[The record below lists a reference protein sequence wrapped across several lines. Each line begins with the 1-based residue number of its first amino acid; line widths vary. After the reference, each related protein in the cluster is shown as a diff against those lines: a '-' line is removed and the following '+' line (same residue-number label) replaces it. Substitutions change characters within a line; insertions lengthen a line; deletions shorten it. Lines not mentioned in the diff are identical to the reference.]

1 MSTNSE
7 WMGTH
12 SPLEL
17 KRVDK
22 VQMGV
27 MSPDFLAKL
36 SVVKVTTAELYQANG
51 VPKPNGLLD
60 SRMGTLDPRV
70 TCGTCCAVRWEECP
84 GHFGH
89 IDLATPMFHIGFKNS
104 LLKALS
110 CVCFHCSAI
119 LAKRSKADEIQKYR
133 DAQRIQKPSERLN
146 KMAQICKVS
155 GVARCHEP
163 QDPDADDADAGDKVY
178 GCGNVQPKRFQW
190 DGTIEGGQILVE
202 FEATD
207 DQAAEKR
214 KLKAEEV
221 HKIFSRMSEEAC
233 RELGFNPLFC
243 RPDWL
248 VLRKF
253 PVPPPPVRPSVIME
267 GANNC
272 EDDLTHKLL
281 DIVKQNESLRR
292 HQENGAP
299 EHIVDQIAQL
309 LQYHINCYINNEIPG
324 QPQNVH
330 KSGRPIKSI
339 AQRLKGK
346 AGRIRC
352 NLMGKRVDFSAR
364 TVIGGDPNLF
374 LDQVGVPQ
382 SICRTLTYP
391 EIVTRF
397 NRDRL
402 KKLVENGPDEHPGAR
417 FVYREDGQRID
428 LRWIKDRTEVALTLG
443 SKVERHV
450 QDNDLVLFN
459 RQPSL
464 HKASIM
470 GHRVKILPWSTFRL
484 NLSATPPYNA
494 DFDGDE
500 MNLHVPQSWECK
512 AEIQELMMISKQIVS
527 PQANSP
533 VLGIVQDSC
542 LASKR
547 FTQRDTFMDK
557 AATFQLLMRVV
568 DWDGVV
574 PIPAILKGCNNQGPL
589 WTGKQLFS
597 LLIPDVCT
605 LNKTNRQHNDK
616 DTKDVAQGIMSP
628 SDTKC
633 VIQDGELLIGFADK
647 NVIGSSNGGLI
658 HIIWHELGP
667 DGANRFISGVQRLV
681 DNWLLI
687 VGFSIGI
694 GDTVADDAT
703 KKTIM
708 ETIEESKGKVTKF
721 VKEAQEN
728 KLKVLPGMTLEATF
742 ESKVNEA
749 LNSCIT
755 TAGKAAQN
763 SLDYLNNVR
772 AMVMA
777 GSKGSSLNISQMMA
791 CVGQQNVEGK
801 RIKFSF
807 RDRTLPHFK
816 KFNLGPESRGFVGN
830 SYLRG
835 LTPQEFFFHAMG
847 GREGIIDTACK
858 TAETGYIQRRL
869 VKSMEDICIRYDGT
883 VRNQLDHVIQFLYG
897 EDGMDGSRVESQ
909 KVESVL
915 CGDKTFEKK
924 FKHDLEKVDYGV
936 GYMDPAVIEQVRTSE
951 TELQAMAQEYQQLQ
965 DDREDIR
972 EYMRVLAMPKDVAL
986 SEAGTDVGVFPVN
999 LARLVANAKK
1009 VMAKSTSGS
1018 EVISDLYP
1026 STIITELVELCN
1038 RLKRFIISGDDPLA
1052 VEAQDNAIQFFSRHL
1067 RSYLSSKRVLFLHR
1081 LNLAGFQY
1089 LVGEIEDRFYH
1100 AVVNPGEMVGSICA
1114 QSIGEPATQMTLNT
1128 FHHAG
1133 NSAKNVTLGVPR
1145 LKEIINVAKSPK
1157 TPSMTVFLD
1166 PGFAADQESARKV
1179 QQKLEYSVLADV
1191 VDCMTIHYDPVML
1204 KSVVNED
1211 QGIIDDYY
1219 ALEDDDEEAL
1229 QARLSPWLLRFELNY
1244 TAARERNLEAEQIV
1258 TRLTSNQEGGLDLED
1273 HLECIASPSNHPHP
1287 VVRIRPKRDE
1297 TDDEDK
1303 EEDMQKYLKSIGEVL
1318 LTKLELGGIEGIKKA
1333 TMDEAKRFVEDE
1345 HGALDDR
1352 DKFPQEWT
1360 LITEGSSLLSVM
1372 NVEGVDF
1379 RRCRTNHIT
1388 EIYEVLGIEAARSAL
1403 LRELRHVISFDSTS
1417 VNYRHL
1423 ALIADVMTY
1432 RGNFMAITRHG
1443 INRSDAGCL
1452 MRCSFEETVEILMD
1466 ASCFS
1471 TTDHLRG
1478 VSENVMLGQLCPL
1491 GTGTFDLVLNEA
1503 MLKDA
1508 IPNPDDV
1515 IDDDDPDDK
1524 DRANNEA
1531 SPFRDMTPGPQDS
1544 PFIQNSPF
1552 PEFDSMNSDAAGFS
1566 PVAGGFSPVTEDLSS
1581 DQPNYSPT
1589 SPSYS
1594 PTSPS
1599 YSPTSPS
1606 YSPPTPPTPP
1616 AQ

>member
-1 MSTNSE
+1 MTTE

-27 MSPDFLAKL
+27 MSPDFISKL

-51 VPKPNGLLD
+51 VPKPGGLLD
-60 SRMGTLDPRV
+60 DRMGTLDPRV
-70 TCGTCCAVRWEECP
+70 NCRTCCAVKWEECP

-89 IDLATPMFHIGFKNS
+89 LDLATPMYHTGFKNMV
-104 LLKALS
+104 LKALN
-110 CVCFHCSAI
+110 CVCFHCSEV
-119 LAKRSKADEIQKYR
+119 LAKRQRPDEIAKYKE
-133 DAQRIQKPSERLN
+133 AQRIQKPSERLN
-146 KMAQICKVS
+146 KMVSICKVS
-155 GVARCHEP
+155 GTQRCHDP
-163 QDPDADDADAGDKVY
+163 QDPDAEEGGEDDNRVY
-178 GCGNVQPKRFQW
+178 GCGNIQPKRFQW

-221 HKIFSRMSEEAC
+221 YKIFARMSDDAC
-233 RELGFNPLFC
+233 REIGFNPEFC

-248 VLRKF
+248 ILRKF
-253 PVPPPPVRPSVIME
+253 PVPPPPVRPSVVME

-299 EHIVDQIAQL
+299 EHVVDQIAQL

-374 LDQVGVPQ
+374 LDQVGVPR
-382 SICRTLTYP
+382 SICKTLTYP

-402 KKLVENGPDEHPGAR
+402 RKLVENGPDEHPGAR

-512 AEIQELMMISKQIVS
+512 AEIQELMMITRQIVS
-527 PQANSP
+527 PQANGP

-542 LASKR
+542 LACKR
-547 FTQRDTFMDK
+547 MTERNTFLDK
-557 AATFQLLMRVV
+557 ATTFQLLMRIL

-574 PIPAILKGCNNQGPL
+574 PIPAVLKGANGRGPL
-589 WTGKQLFS
+589 WTGKQIFQI
-597 LLIPDVCT
+597 LIPDVCS
-605 LNKTNRQHNDK
+605 LRRTNIQHNDK
-616 DTKDVAQGIMSP
+616 DKLDVQAGIMTP
-628 SDTKC
+628 SDSKC
-633 VIQDGELLIGFADK
+633 LIQDGELVAGVADK
-647 NVIGSSNGGLI
+647 KVMGAQNGGLI

-667 DGANRFISGVQRLV
+667 EGANKFITGAQRLV
-681 DNWLLI
+681 DNWLVN

-703 KKTIM
+703 KSDIE
-708 ETIEESKGKVTKF
+708 ETIKESKGKVTKF
-721 VKEAQEN
+721 VKQAQQNE
-728 KLKVLPGMTLEATF
+728 LQVLPGMTLQGTF

-755 TAGKAAQN
+755 QAGKAAQN

-835 LTPQEFFFHAMG
+835 LTPQEFFFHSMG

-897 EDGMDGSRVESQ
+897 EDGMDGSRVEDQ
-909 KVESVL
+909 KVESVI
-915 CGDKTFEKK
+915 CSNKVFEQK
-924 FKHDLEKVDYGV
+924 FKHDLEKPDYGV
-936 GYMDPAVIEQVRTSE
+936 GYMDPAVIEQVRNSE
-951 TELQAMAQEYQQLQ
+951 TELQAMAQEFQQIK
-965 DDREDIR
+965 DGREDIR
-972 EYMRVLAMPKDVAL
+972 RYMHVLPMPKDTAL
-986 SEAGTDVGVFPVN
+986 SEDGTDVGVFPVN

-1009 VMAKSTSGS
+1009 VMAKSTLGS
-1018 EVISDLYP
+1018 DIISDLYP
-1026 STIITELVELCN
+1026 STIINELSELIN
-1038 RLKRFIISGDDPLA
+1038 RLKRFLIHGDDPMA
-1052 VEAQDNAIQFFSRHL
+1052 IEAQDNAIQFFSRHL
-1067 RSYLSSKRVLFLHR
+1067 RSYLSSKRVLFVHR
-1081 LNLAGFQY
+1081 LNLSGFQY
-1089 LVGEIEDRFYH
+1089 LIGEIEDRFYH

-1145 LKEIINVAKSPK
+1145 LKEIINVAKWPK

-1166 PGFAADQESARKV
+1166 KEYAGDQSQARKI
-1179 QQKLEYSVLADV
+1179 QQKLEYTILSDV
-1191 VDCMTIHYDPVML
+1191 VDCMAIHYDPVML
-1204 KSVVNED
+1204 KSVVEED
-1211 QGIIDDYY
+1211 QNIIDDYY
-1219 ALEDDDEEAL
+1219 GLEDDDEEAL
-1229 QARLSPWLLRFELNY
+1229 QARLSPWLLRLELNY
-1244 TAARERNLEAEQIV
+1244 VAIREKSLEAEQIV
-1258 TRLTSNQEGGLDLED
+1258 TRLTSDQEGGLDLDE
-1273 HLECIASPSNHPHP
+1273 HLECIASPANHLHP
-1287 VVRIRPKRDE
+1287 VVRIRPKRVDA
-1297 TDDEDK
+1297 DDDDK
-1303 EEDMQKYLKSIGEVL
+1303 DQDMQKYLKSIGEVL
-1318 LTKLELGGIEGIKKA
+1318 LTKLELGGIEGIQKA
-1333 TMDEAKRFVEDE
+1333 TMADEKRFEEDE
-1345 HGALDDR
+1345 NGALDDR
-1352 DKFPQEWT
+1352 DKFPEEWT

-1379 RRCRTNHIT
+1379 RRCKTNHIA
-1388 EIYEVLGIEAARSAL
+1388 EIYEVLGIEAARCAL

-1423 ALIADVMTY
+1423 ALISDVMTY

-1443 INRSDAGCL
+1443 INRSEAGCL

-1491 GTGTFDLVLNEA
+1491 GTGTFDLVLNED

-1515 IDDDDPDDK
+1515 IDEDEDEAFVEDG
-1524 DRANNEA
+1524 AA
-1531 SPFRDMTPGPQDS
+1531 SPFSCTCPLCVHCQS
-1544 PFIQNSPF
+1544 
-1552 PEFDSMNSDAAGFS
+1552 
-1566 PVAGGFSPVTEDLSS
+1566 
-1581 DQPNYSPT
+1581 QPCFAFVVCHCL
-1589 SPSYS
+1589 
-1594 PTSPS
+1594 
-1599 YSPTSPS
+1599 
-1606 YSPPTPPTPP
+1606 PPM
-1616 AQ
+1616 QMVQR